1 MDDLQ
6 SQLNSVLNNPEMMEK
21 VMALAKNLNQP
32 QGPSKP
38 EENNSPLGDFDPTMF
53 KKLAS
58 MTQNTSVDKNQ
69 QSLLR
74 ALSPYLSRQRIQKL
88 EKAMRAAKMASMA
101 GLLTGR

>member
-1 MDDLQ
+1 MDELE
-6 SQLNSVLNNPEMMEK
+6 SKLTAVMNNPEIMEK
-21 VMALAKNLNQP
+21 VMALAKNLNQS
-32 QGPSKP
+32 QDSSKQ
-38 EENNSPLGDFDPTMF
+38 EDNRSPLGDFDPTLF

-74 ALSPYLSRQRIQKL
+74 ALGPYLSRQRIQKL

>member
-6 SQLNSVLNNPEMMEK
+6 TQLNAVLGNPEMMEK
-21 VMALAKNLNQP
+21 VMALAKNLNQS
-32 QGPSKP
+32 QGTSKP
-38 EENNSPLGDFDPTMF
+38 EDSHSPLGDFDPAIL

-58 MTQNTSVDKNQ
+58 MTKSTNVDKNQ
-69 QSLLR
+69 QTLLH

-101 GLLTGR
+101 GLFTGR

>member
-6 SQLNSVLNNPEMMEK
+6 TQLNAVLGNPEMMEK

-32 QGPSKP
+32 EGSSKP
-38 EENNSPLGDFDPTMF
+38 DNSNSPLGDFDPTILQ
-53 KKLAS
+53 KLAGIS
-58 MTQNTSVDKNQ
+58 KNTSVDKNQ
-69 QSLLR
+69 QTLLR